1 MKQLV
6 WRARGAAAAGA
17 HAQPLADVLDVLNR
31 LVPVLV
37 LLQGCLLRN
46 LGRVRVLAFA
56 SKPLQEE
63 APRRRVGGVE
73 SAGIPQ
79 LRGRRARFFLHRL
92 WRRGSST
99 QCLLESTQV
108 ALLPPAWELLR
119 MNS

>member
-73 SAGIPQ
+73 SAGMKQ
-79 LRGRRARFFLHRL
+79 LRGRRARFFLHRVE
-92 WRRGSST
+92 RRLDTHRKPRCVRLSACRALVLPSYST
-99 QCLLESTQV
+99 
-108 ALLPPAWELLR
+108 PK
-119 MNS
+119 